1 MGKVEM
7 GEKNKTQKK
16 KKKDTGTKSS
26 GVKWKRPSRT
36 AGRAA
41 R

>member
-7 GEKNKTQKK
+7 GEKKTQKK
-16 KKKDTGTKSS
+16 KKEDTGSKSS
-26 GVKWKRPSRT
+26 AVKWKRPSRT